1 MFLDLDKRDPEHI
14 AIIDGSEQKLTY
26 GGLCD
31 FVREFYSHIGHRS
44 LVFILCHNCIAP
56 LAAYVSCLSNR
67 VVPLLLSANTDR
79 EMVEHLID
87 VYHPEYI
94 WGTPEDLR
102 GFSYKKIYEAY
113 EYSLLETGLEGF
125 PMYEDLSLLLT
136 TSGSTGSAKFVRH
149 SYGNVTAN
157 ARNVSKVF
165 EMNETSVGM
174 DSLPLQFTQGLNVA
188 TSHLLS
194 GATIL
199 LTKANLMQKE
209 FWDFFKK
216 YKAESMTCV
225 PYSIELL
232 EKLRFFR
239 MDLPDFKVLNQGGG
253 RLPDKT
259 FMACAEY
266 AKNTGRKFI
275 ATYGSTETTSRM
287 AYLPAE
293 LADSKCGSIGRALPE
308 CSLTLMDD
316 SGNVIEQPNE
326 VGEIIFKGPNVT
338 LGYAESGEDLL
349 KGDERHGQYATGD
362 LAYYD
367 EDGCFFIVGRKKRF
381 LKIFGYRI
389 SLDETE
395 RMLKDHF
402 HIECAC
408 VGTDKKMSVFT
419 PAADMEEAVIRFLAE
434 KTNLHSLAFEVRHID
449 VIPKNDTGKTQ
460 YKELEK
466 MI

>member
-1 MFLDLDKRDPEHI
+1 MFLDIDKRSPEHI
-14 AIIDGSEQKLTY
+14 AIIDGSEQKITY
-26 GGLCD
+26 GELCC
-31 FVREFYSHIGHRS
+31 FTKEFYSHIDHRS
-44 LVFILCHNCIAP
+44 LIFILCHNCIAP

-67 VVPLLLSANTDR
+67 VVPLLLSANTDK
-79 EMVEHLID
+79 EMVKHLID
-87 VYHPEYI
+87 IYHPEYI
-94 WGTPEDLR
+94 WGVPEDLT
-102 GFSYKKIYEAY
+102 GFSYEKTYEAY
-113 EYSLLETGLEGF
+113 GYSMLKTGLESF

-149 SYGNVTAN
+149 SYENVIAN

-165 EMNETSVGM
+165 EMDENSVGM

-188 TSHLLS
+188 TSHLMS
-194 GATIL
+194 GAVVL
-199 LTKANLMQKE
+199 LTKANLMQKD

-216 YKAESMTCV
+216 YRAQSMTCV

-259 FMACAEY
+259 FMMCAEY
-266 AKNTGRKFI
+266 AQNTGRKFI

-293 LADSKCGSIGRALPE
+293 LATRKCGSIGKALPE
-308 CSLTLMDD
+308 CSLTLIDD
-316 SGNVIEQPNE
+316 SGNTIEQPNE

-338 LGYAESGEDLL
+338 LGYAESGADLI

-362 LAYYD
+362 LAYFD

-381 LKIFGYRI
+381 LKLFGYRI

-395 RMLKDHF
+395 RILKDRF

-419 PAADMEEAVIRFLAE
+419 TAADMEENILQYLTE
-434 KTNLHSLAFEVRHID
+434 KTNLHRLAFEVCHID
-449 VIPKNDTGKTQ
+449 AIPKNDTGKTQ

-466 MI
+466 LI

>member
-1 MFLDLDKRDPEHI
+1 MFLDIDKRDPNHI
-14 AIIDGSEQKLTY
+14 AVIDGSEQKMTY
-26 GGLCD
+26 GELCS
-31 FVREFYSHIGHRS
+31 FSNEFYSYIGHRS

-79 EMVEHLID
+79 EMVEHLIE

-94 WGTPEDLR
+94 WGETEDLN
-102 GFSYKKIYEAY
+102 GFPYEKIYEAY
-113 EYSLLETGLEGF
+113 NYSLLKTGLIGF

-149 SYGNVTAN
+149 SYENVIAN
-157 ARNVSKVF
+157 ARNVSRVF
-165 EMNETSVGM
+165 EMNESSIGM

-194 GATIL
+194 GAVVL

-216 YKAESMTCV
+216 YRAQSMTCV

-239 MDLPDFKVLNQGGG
+239 MDLPDFQVLNQGGG

-259 FMACAEY
+259 FMLCADY
-266 AKNTGRKFI
+266 AEKTGRKFI

-293 LADSKCGSIGRALPE
+293 LASRKCGSIGKALPE
-308 CSLTLMDD
+308 CSLTLIDD
-316 SGNVIEQPNE
+316 SGNVIDQPNE

-338 LGYAESGEDLL
+338 LGYAESGADLI

-362 LAYYD
+362 LAYFD

-408 VGTDKKMSVFT
+408 VGNDKKMSVFT
-419 PAADMEEAVIRFLAE
+419 TAENREEEIIQYLSE
-434 KTNLHSLAFEVRHID
+434 KTNLHRMAFEVRFIET
-449 VIPKNDTGKTQ
+449 IPKNDTGKTQ
-460 YKELEK
+460 YKELES